1 MAHQPPD
8 HSRGDA
14 NTVCGYAAVQGR
26 PAAFEGSD
34 GLPYSVEVVAD
45 ETGDPA
51 RPWGA
56 YLLFLRWRQSG
67 SQNVEGHLETD
78 FLAWGAS
85 EADAAAAAGALMLS
99 DARDHLERLLT
110 ARRAAGP
117 AAGPAD
123 GPSRPWWE
131 AMRDA

>member
-1 MAHQPPD
+1 MAHHPPD
-8 HSRGDA
+8 HSKGDA
-14 NTVCGYAAVQGR
+14 NTVGGYAAVHGR

-34 GLPYSVEVVAD
+34 GVPYSVEVVAD
-45 ETGDPA
+45 ETGDPS

-56 YLLFLRWRQSG
+56 YLLFLKWRPEG

-85 EADAAAAAGALMLS
+85 EAEVAAAAGRLLLS
-99 DARDHLERLLT
+99 DALGHLERLLT
-110 ARRAAGP
+110 ARRAAASSDEP
-117 AAGPAD
+117 Q
-123 GPSRPWWE
+123 RPWWE

>member
-1 MAHQPPD
+1 MAHHPPD
-8 HSRGDA
+8 HSKGDA
-14 NTVCGYAAVQGR
+14 NTVGGYAAVHGR

-45 ETGDPA
+45 ETGDPS

-56 YLLFLRWRQSG
+56 YLLFLKWRHEG
-67 SQNVEGHLETD
+67 GQNVEGHLETD

-85 EADAAAAAGALMLS
+85 EADVVATAGRLLLRDALG
-99 DARDHLERLLT
+99 HLERLLT
-110 ARRAAGP
+110 ARRAAGSSDETP
-117 AAGPAD
+117 
-123 GPSRPWWE
+123 RPWWE

>member
-1 MAHQPPD
+1 MAHHPPD
-8 HSRGDA
+8 HSKGDA
-14 NTVCGYAAVQGR
+14 NTVGGYAAVHGR

-45 ETGDPA
+45 ATGDPA

-56 YLLFLRWRQSG
+56 YLLFLRWRGEG

-85 EADAAAAAGALMLS
+85 EAAAAAAVGALRLG

-110 ARRAAGP
+110 ARRATGASEPP
-117 AAGPAD
+117 A
-123 GPSRPWWE
+123 RPWWD